1 MNLSNELYRNVAALD
16 AIEAT
21 LKAKGRKVKR
31 ANAKV
36 EEALE
41 QLSLEGKQELLDLCW
56 RIAFSYNYRPI
67 RLKAVR
73 NQRRNTREYQ
83 AARVANFFDN
93 NPEHPLNKG
102 ASVRQFNYWERG

>member
-1 MNLSNELYRNVAALD
+1 MHLSNEVYRNEAALD

-31 ANAKV
+31 ANAKI

-41 QLSLEGKQELLDLCW
+41 QLSIEGRKELLDLCW
-56 RIAFSYNYRPI
+56 RIAFTYNYRPI

-83 AARVANFFDN
+83 SARVANFFDN
-93 NPEHPLNKG
+93 NPNHPLAKG
-102 ASVRQFNYWERG
+102 VAVRKANYWEK

>member
-1 MNLSNELYRNVAALD
+1 MNLSNEVYRNEAALD

-31 ANAKV
+31 ANAKI

-41 QLSLEGKQELLDLCW
+41 QLSPEGKQELLDLCW
-56 RIAFSYNYRPI
+56 RIAFTYNYRPI

-83 AARVANFFDN
+83 AARVANFFEN
-93 NPEHPLNKG
+93 NPDHPLHKG
-102 ASVRQFNYWERG
+102 TSVRKVNYWER